1 LRHDFGYIFD
11 HLYKIRETEGVSPNE
26 GCMGQ
31 SPFTG
36 ISITRDYHCNVH
48 SDTND
53 FSYSFFIWLGA
64 DGKSF
69 LLSITYF
76 ALTLHLLCTI
86 LCVTGTD
93 VNGKG
98 VRFHIPELQ
107 MYFEPKIG
115 DVMLIKT
122 SIIQHSTR
130 SRGSV
135 GQLGMC
141 AYMQASFF
149 PMWQS
154 IQDDIKILQNGG
166 KLNEQ
171 KMKIVKHWIENNALY
186 QKYT

>member
-1 LRHDFGYIFD
+1 M
-11 HLYKIRETEGVSPNE
+11 VSH
-26 GCMGQ
+26 
-31 SPFTG
+31 FYYLV
-36 ISITRDYHCNVH
+36 ISIIY
-48 SDTND
+48 DT
-53 FSYSFFIWLGA
+53 LH
-64 DGKSF
+64 
-69 LLSITYF
+69 LLCTYF
-76 ALTLHLLCTI
+76 ALTLHLLCTYFALTLHLLCTV
-86 LCVTGTD
+86 LCVIDTD

-115 DVMLIKT
+115 DVMLIKA

-149 PMWQS
+149 PMWRS
-154 IQDDIKILQNGG
+154 VQDDIRILQNGG